1 MACFGRGV
9 SYVMNSRKSKPK
21 DYGAR
26 FTLNWR
32 KEVIMNIFNRLVVIV
47 LLVAGMIVLPVV
59 LVLVP
64 ARPDLVAIIGQ
75 QGLSLLKAIGEQNQF
90 LFILGGILSAV
101 LTFIICGL
109 LLWLELRRP
118 YGKVVRVQK
127 VSGDEAKVTTDSIA
141 RRLEYNIDQLADII
155 SVRPKVMAKGKGVQ
169 IQLDVETSPEVDVPA
184 KTEEI
189 SKVAREVIEER
200 MGLKLA
206 GKLEIHIKHAPYPK
220 DWSVVKKTPALD
232 SGNQKPIPLE

>member
-1 MACFGRGV
+1 
-9 SYVMNSRKSKPK
+9 
-21 DYGAR
+21 
-26 FTLNWR
+26 
-32 KEVIMNIFNRLVVIV
+32 MNIFNRLVVIV
-47 LLVAGMIVLPVV
+47 LLGVSMIVLPVV

-64 ARPDLVAIIGQ
+64 ARLDIVTTIGEE
-75 QGLSLLKAIGEQNQF
+75 GLSRLADIGGQNQI
-90 LFILGGILSAV
+90 LFILGGASLAV

-118 YGKVVRVQK
+118 HGKVVRIQK

-141 RRLEYNIDQLADII
+141 RRLEYNIDQLAEVI
-155 SVRPKVMAKGKGVQ
+155 SVKPKITSKGKGVHVR
-169 IQLDVETSPEVDVPA
+169 LNVETGPEIDVPA

-206 GKLEIHIKHAPYPK
+206 GKIEINIKHAPYPK
-220 DWSVVKKTPALD
+220 DWSVVKKTPDLD
-232 SGNQKPIPLE
+232 SGHEESIPLE